1 MKVNGLE
8 DYIIELKKVSCK
20 IGYRNLLKDV
30 NWKVKPG
37 EHWVVF
43 GMNGSGK
50 TTLLSIIAGFR
61 HHTSGDIRVFGE
73 VPTNDNILAMRQR
86 IGWVSA
92 SFFDQLYTKESV
104 LDIVL
109 SGRTGTLGLGD
120 YLGLEDVA
128 LAKALLKE
136 LQLGDKVDRSFD
148 MLSKGERQNVLIAR
162 ALITNPD
169 ILILDEPCT
178 GLDVYNR
185 NYLFSI
191 IEDLSVRKEL
201 TIIYVTHYVE
211 EIIPMF
217 DKMLM
222 LKNGTVFAKDRMADL
237 MNKDTLEIFLDYPVR
252 IYQDREGEYALKMTT
267 KSHIS
272 SILYDQGGDER

>member
-1 MKVNGLE
+1 ME

-109 SGRTGTLGLGD
+109 SGKTGTLGLGD
-120 YLGLEDVA
+120 CLGLEDVA

-162 ALITNPD
+162 ALMTNPD

-191 IEDLSVRKEL
+191 IEDLSARKEL

-211 EIIPMF
+211 EIIPLF

-222 LKNGTVFAKDRMADL
+222 LKNGTVFAKDWMADL
-237 MNKDTLEIFLDYPVR
+237 MNKDTLETFLDYPVR
-252 IYQDREGEYALKMTT
+252 ISQGQEGAYALKMTT

>member
-1 MKVNGLE
+1 ME

>member
-1 MKVNGLE
+1 ME
-8 DYIIELKKVSCK
+8 DAIIELKNVSCK
-20 IGYRNLLKDV
+20 IGYRNLLKSI
-30 NWKVKPG
+30 NWQVRPG
-37 EHWVVF
+37 EHWAVF

-61 HHTSGDIRVFGE
+61 HFTSGQVKVFGE
-73 VPTNDNILAMRQR
+73 VPSNESMLAMRKK

-92 SFFDQLYTKESV
+92 SFFDQFYTKESA

-109 SGRTGTLGLGD
+109 SGKTGTLGLYDGTS
-120 YLGLEDVA
+120 LEDVA
-128 LAKALLKE
+128 LAKALLVE
-136 LQLGDKVDRSFD
+136 LKLGDKIDRPFD

-162 ALITNPD
+162 ALISEPD

-185 NYLFSI
+185 SYLFSI
-191 IEDLSVRKEL
+191 IEELSANKTL

-211 EIIPMF
+211 EILPLF

-222 LKNGTVFAKDRMADL
+222 LKNGAVFAQKDTAQL
-237 MNKDTLEIFLDYPVR
+237 MNDDTLGALLGYPVKVHQENDGTYR
-252 IYQDREGEYALKMTT
+252 MQVAT
-267 KSHIS
+267 KSRIQA
-272 SILYDQGGDER
+272 ILHPEGRA